1 MKKEVIIVP
10 KYKCPLDVLA
20 DMENR
25 TENAWIFLHSN
36 AIDKLQH
43 SEGVSCKLGR
53 KAGTIDLTWEATEDY
68 PETRIVIDICAMVTE
83 WKPIIFISASDISFN
98 LMPVDPED
106 LYFLKMEE

>member
-10 KYKCPLDVLA
+10 KDKCPLDVLA
-20 DMENR
+20 EMGNR

-36 AIDKLQH
+36 AFQKLQR
-43 SEGVSCKLGR
+43 SEGVSCEEGSR
-53 KAGTIDLTWEATEDY
+53 DGVIVLTWEETNDY
-68 PETRIVIDICAMVTE
+68 PETRIAIDICALATD
-83 WKPIIFISASDISFN
+83 WKPIISISASDISFN